1 MSMIVI
7 FATILF
13 NGQVENLEYKGNKF
27 ANQKDCIDYIA
38 KNGEHISTTLKQH
51 LDKAYPNSRVLI
63 VACSDRTN
71 FVSDDET
78 V

>member
-1 MSMIVI
+1 MIVI

-27 ANQKDCIDYIA
+27 ANQKECTDYIA
-38 KNGEHISTTLKQH
+38 KNGEHISTTLKKH

-71 FVSDDET
+71 FVSDDEA